1 MVRCKAHNLETGNAC
16 VSSILTPVTLLARN
30 SLVAAA
36 LIMLRSMVQIHLSV
50 LITKKIM
57 LEFYVIGMIIAF
69 LLGCRLYYKEK
80 DKIYSQIG
88 MIAPLTI
95 MSWISVVLIIWKF
108 RDKL

>member
-1 MVRCKAHNLETGNAC
+1 
-16 VSSILTPVTLLARN
+16 
-30 SLVAAA
+30 
-36 LIMLRSMVQIHLSV
+36 
-50 LITKKIM
+50 M
-57 LEFYVIGMIIAF
+57 LEFYTIGMIIAF

-80 DKIYSQIG
+80 DKTYSQIG